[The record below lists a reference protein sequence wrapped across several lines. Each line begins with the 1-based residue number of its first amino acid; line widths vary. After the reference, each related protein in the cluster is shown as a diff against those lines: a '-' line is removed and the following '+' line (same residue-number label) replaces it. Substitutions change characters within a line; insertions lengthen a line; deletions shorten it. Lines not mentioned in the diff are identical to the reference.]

1 MSTTKTS
8 PSWKRPISERL
19 KASFGS
25 NPLPPPQTL
34 PSQLP
39 TADQQ
44 IRLNLEDTTLIFD
57 NGRWITGLYLFQSS
71 SLSLSIH
78 LLNFSQCTTRSTT
91 RITGSTQRMK
101 RCAAYHTQHTT
112 SLPTIS
118 SFFLILIFLHLSPAL
133 SHISN
138 R

>member
-78 LLNFSQCTTRSTT
+78 LLNFSVHNAQHHTHHAQHAAHGTLRSISHAAHN
-91 RITGSTQRMK
+91 ITSN
-101 RCAAYHTQHTT
+101 YLLL
-112 SLPTIS
+112 LPYS
-118 SFFLILIFLHLSPAL
+118 HLPPFLSRFI
-133 SHISN
+133 SHIK
-138 R
+138 